1 MDEQTLIHAAQ
12 HGNLEAFNELVLMY
26 QDFLFRVAVNI
37 LHDEDA
43 AEDITQQAFLSAFRS
58 LGTFRGGS
66 LRSWLCRILVNASYD
81 ELRRLSRAKILPL
94 QEPNQDGEETGPILW
109 LSDPDPSPEAQVET
123 SEMLNAIKTCLEALP
138 KHYRLVVS
146 LVDVDGFSYDEA
158 AEALGVPVGTIK
170 SRLARARDSLRAGL
184 QRYPDLLPDAYALEL
199 PMAATVC

>member
-1 MDEQTLIHAAQ
+1 MDEQTLIYAAQ
-12 HGNLEAFNELVLMY
+12 HGNLEAFNELVLIY

-43 AEDITQQAFLSAFRS
+43 AEDVTQQAFLSAFRS

-94 QEPNQDGEETGPILW
+94 QESNQDGEETGPILW
-109 LSDPDPSPEAQVET
+109 LADTDPSPEAQVET
-123 SEMLNAIKTCLEALP
+123 SEMLKAIKTCLEALP

-158 AEALGVPVGTIK
+158 AEALGIPVGTIK
-170 SRLARARDSLRAGL
+170 SRLARARDALRTGL
-184 QRYPDLLPDAYALEL
+184 QRYTDLLPDTYALDL
-199 PMAATVC
+199 PVTATVC

>member
-1 MDEQTLIHAAQ
+1 MDEQTLIQSAQ
-12 HGNLEAFNELVLMY
+12 RGDLEAFNELVLMY

-94 QEPNQDGEETGPILW
+94 QDTDQDGEETGPIFW
-109 LSDPDPSPEAQVET
+109 LADPDPSPEAQVET
-123 SEMLNAIKTCLEALP
+123 GELLETIKNCLDALP
-138 KHYRLVVS
+138 RHYRLVVS
-146 LVDVDGFSYDEA
+146 LVDVDGLSYDEA
-158 AEALGVPVGTIK
+158 AIALGVPVGTIK
-170 SRLARARDSLRAGL
+170 SRLARARDALRTAL
-184 QRYPDLLPDAYALEL
+184 QRRPDVLPDAYAPGLRVVS
-199 PMAATVC
+199 TVC

>member
-43 AEDITQQAFLSAFRS
+43 AEDVTQQAFLSAFRS